1 MTGYYIISNDSST
14 EKESEIVLIIKSEI
28 KYSEIDLNVK
38 VNTYNIE
45 YKAICQAVK
54 LKIESF
60 SPVILLEVIQIKSW

>member
-45 YKAICQAVK
+45 YKVICQAVK

-60 SPVILLEVIQIKSW
+60 SPIILLEVIQIKS